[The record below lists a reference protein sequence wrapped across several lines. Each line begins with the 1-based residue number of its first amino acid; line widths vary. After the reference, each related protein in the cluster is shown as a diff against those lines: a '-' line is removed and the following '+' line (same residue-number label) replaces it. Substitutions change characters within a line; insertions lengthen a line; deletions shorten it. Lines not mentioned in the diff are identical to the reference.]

1 MAADETGLPIAVAAE
16 TLGIHPRTLRR
27 YIGDGRIH
35 AVRYTSQV
43 VRILQSEIDAFL
55 EHNIRIDTGT
65 GTCYVPRPVE
75 GKPVSRAKKATP
87 AQPRLGR
94 FG

>member
-1 MAADETGLPIAVAAE
+1 MATDETGLPIAVAAE

-35 AVRYTSQV
+35 AVRYTTQV

-65 GTCYVPRPVE
+65 GTCYVPRPAE
-75 GKPVSRAKKATP
+75 EKPAKAKKA
-87 AQPRLGR
+87 AQARPRVGR